1 MKSKIQIIIL
11 VVSLLPA
18 YLIGQGTNVRGV
30 VYESATQ
37 GGVEIIKP
45 LFGASVF
52 WLGTTVGMATGPDG
66 RFEIEGP
73 GRFPAQLVVSYV
85 GYQSDTIQ
93 VSGSSQELKLI
104 LSLANQLDE
113 VVVTARE
120 LGAHFSTIQPILTQV
135 ITEAEFQRAACC
147 NLSEAFET
155 NASIDVTFSDAV
167 SGARQ
172 IQLLGLAGIYGQI
185 LTENMPMMRGLAQP
199 FGLTYTPGPWLE
211 SILVSK
217 GSASVVNG
225 YESITGQINVE
236 LQKPEKSD
244 KFYLNVFANDNARL
258 ESTLRF
264 AGSIGNK
271 WDALL
276 MVHGEN
282 LQNKIDHNGDN
293 FLDEP
298 LVSKVNVLNRYRYFV
313 PGVVESQFGVRVLV
327 EDRQGGQR
335 RFFETNQPKGSLQY
349 YGIGVNTNRYEAFAR
364 TGFFFRNMPN
374 ASLGTQ
380 LLFSY
385 HDHESNYGAVNYG
398 GKQKIF
404 YANVLFENTLSA
416 SSTHTYT
423 AGASLMYDD
432 LDETLGSKLFDRRE
446 VVPGV
451 FAQLSLN
458 AFKNDLSVILGG
470 RVDFH
475 NLFGTFVTPR
485 LHARYKLGD
494 NTTFRASVGKG
505 LRNPSPIAENAG
517 LLASSRALLLGSD
530 IEPERAWN
538 FGGSFSQ
545 RFSVFGRDGSF
556 TADFYRT
563 EFQNKLVVDIE
574 SNPAE
579 VRITNLEGKAH
590 ASNYQVELT
599 LEPLNRLELL
609 AAFRY
614 TDSKVTINN
623 QLVEQPL
630 SSRYKGLLSGSFSTA
645 NNKWQFDLTAQ
656 LNGPSRIPAY
666 PDNKFD
672 PMLGPGGLSPVY
684 TYLLGQVTFRS
695 GWFDIYLG
703 SENITNYK
711 QHHPIHGASDPFGP
725 NFDASMIWA
734 PIMGRKIYVG
744 LRMAVAR

>member
-1 MKSKIQIIIL
+1 MKSKIQIIIIIA
-11 VVSLLPA
+11 SILPA
-18 YLIGQGTNVRGV
+18 YVLGQGAKVRGV
-30 VYESATQ
+30 VYESVTQ
-37 GGVEIIKP
+37 NRIEVLEP
-45 LFGASVF
+45 LIGANVF

-66 RFEIEGP
+66 RFEVDSP
-73 GRFPAQLVVSYV
+73 VSFPAKLVVSYV
-85 GYQSDTIQ
+85 GFQSDTIQ
-93 VSGSSQELKLI
+93 VSSPSQELKI
-104 LSLANQLDE
+104 VLSYSTQLDE
-113 VVVTARE
+113 VVVAARE
-120 LGAHFSTIQPILTQV
+120 LGVHFSSIEPILTQV
-135 ITEAEFQRAACC
+135 VTEAELQRAACC

-155 NASIDVTFSDAV
+155 NASVDVTFSDAV
-167 SGARQ
+167 SGAQQ

-211 SILVSK
+211 SIQVSK

-236 LQKPEKSD
+236 LHKPENTD
-244 KFYLNVFANDNARL
+244 RFFLNLFANDKARL
-258 ESTLRF
+258 EGTLRF
-264 AGSIGNK
+264 AGSLGRN

-276 MVHGEN
+276 TVHGEM
-282 LQNKIDHNGDN
+282 LDNKLDHNNNG
-293 FLDEP
+293 FLDDP
-298 LVSKVNVLNRYRYFV
+298 LVRRVNVLNRYRFFV
-313 PGVVESQFGVRVLV
+313 PGVVESQFGVRVLS
-327 EDRQGGQR
+327 ENRQGGQL
-335 RFFETNQPKGSLQY
+335 RFFETNQPKGSSQY

-380 LLFSY
+380 LKFSY
-385 HDHESNYGAVNYG
+385 HDLESHYGTRNYG
-398 GKQKIF
+398 GTQKIF
-404 YANVLFENTLSA
+404 YANVLFENTISQN
-416 SSTHTYT
+416 SSHRYT

-432 LDETLGSKLFDRRE
+432 LDETLGTSQFARRE

-451 FAQLSLN
+451 FAQLTLN
-458 AFKNDLSVILGG
+458 ALQDNLSVILGG

-485 LHARYKLGD
+485 LHTRYRLGD
-494 NTTFRASVGKG
+494 NTTFRASLGRG

-517 LLASSRALLLGSD
+517 LLASSRAILLGND
-530 IEPERAWN
+530 IEPEKAWN

-545 RFSVFGRDGSF
+545 RFRAFGRDASF

-579 VRITNLEGKAH
+579 ARFANLDGKAYTN
-590 ASNYQVELT
+590 NYQVELT
-599 LEPLNRLELL
+599 LEPINRFELL

-623 QLVEQPL
+623 QLVVQPL
-630 SSRYKGLLSGSFSTA
+630 VSRYRGLLSGSISTS

-656 LNGPSRIPAY
+656 LNGPTRVPAY
-666 PDNKFD
+666 PDNRFD
-672 PMLGPGGLSPVY
+672 PMIGSNGLSPVHV
-684 TYLLGQVTFRS
+684 YLLGQVTFRT
-695 GWFDIYLG
+695 GLLEVYIG

-711 QHHPIHGASDPFGP
+711 QHHHIQGASDPFGP
-725 NFDASMIWA
+725 SFDASMIWG
-734 PIMGRKIYVG
+734 PITGRKIYTG
-744 LRMAVAR
+744 LRLAIGR